1 MWKKL
6 KKDKTN
12 QEYLYLLN
20 EAKRARGKI
29 LYRESQIEDFK
40 DLLRVI
46 RKLVKRSRFEEE
58 IPGLSYYWHVDFD
71 DGHTETI
78 VITNSDYRSVKLWLA
93 GEFEEDK
100 CTESLIYG
108 EPL

>member
-1 MWKKL
+1 MCKKL
-6 KKDKTN
+6 KTDKTN
-12 QEYLYLLN
+12 QEYFLN
-20 EAKRARGKI
+20 EIKRSRGKI
-29 LYRESQIEDFK
+29 LCRESQIEDFK
-40 DLLRVI
+40 ELLRAI
-46 RKLVKRSRFEEE
+46 KKLVKRSRFEEK

-78 VITNSDYRSVKLWLA
+78 IITDDEYRSVKSWLD